1 MPPFAYQFESPPSM
15 LKASSEAFL
24 SNHPSEGPEAFFLP
38 AALSFHP
45 TKEGPLLS
53 NMILD
58 LKLSTLQFKLAPAFA
73 LYMIV
78 RYHVSPDFQPGAN
91 ASELRKHLIV
101 MLKNT
106 VSYMKRAVKVSTQW
120 VTVYAYTFTV
130 QEFSRFSRFY
140 FRGCRVSSRRN
151 IALCKFSQGDTFADG
166 C

>member
-1 MPPFAYQFESPPSM
+1 MLPDTGSFLPLQGGSRGTNASLPSFSHQLDSPPSAF
-15 LKASSEAFL
+15 KASSEAFL
-24 SNHPSEGPEAFFLP
+24 SGHLLEGAEAFFLP

-58 LKLSTLQFKLAPAFA
+58 LKLSALQFKLAPAFA

-106 VSYMKRAVKVSTQW
+106 VSYMKRAVKVSTD
-120 VTVYAYTFTV
+120 
-130 QEFSRFSRFY
+130 S
-140 FRGCRVSSRRN
+140 G
-151 IALCKFSQGDTFADG
+151 LL
-166 C
+166 